1 MQNIFETIL
10 EFLFGAPKG
19 DVRKKHLRSTAL
31 GIFLGLLAAVGFGF
45 ALYYLNKV
53 HRIGR

>member
-10 EFLFGAPKG
+10 EFLFGPPNG
-19 DVRKKHLRSTAL
+19 GVRRKHLRSTVL

-53 HRIGR
+53 HRLGR